1 VQRRSKPLVTQ
12 PSPIELPAAG
22 ALRERSAGL
31 KVVPLHAPATGS
43 NSRPQL
49 DLAFA
54 AGPDGCTVLR
64 RQHVTYPF
72 HVGRSWTVAGDPD
85 GMLTLYVQ
93 SCSGGVFQHDDLAL
107 RIAAGPGAQVHV
119 TTAAATIVHRMDSAQ
134 ARQAVTLEAQPGSLL
149 EYLPDSLIL
158 FRGARLRNELTLRAH
173 PQAVVMAWDAI
184 VPHDPDGN
192 GGAFDWIASDLC
204 VQDPAGRVLARDR
217 YLLDGTLLAR
227 GIPGVTGPFRCQGA
241 FMVVQRQ
248 VPQAALVATLRA
260 ALPAARGLYAG
271 ASSLPS
277 DCGAWVRVLAA
288 DALLLRD
295 ALQRAWYSARRL
307 ITGTQPRPR
316 RK

>member
-1 VQRRSKPLVTQ
+1 MD
-12 PSPIELPAAG
+12 
-22 ALRERSAGL
+22 ALREHRTGAEPAPPPEAPPSRRAGG
-31 KVVPLHAPATGS
+31 T
-43 NSRPQL
+43 QL
-49 DLAFA
+49 DLVFA
-54 AGPDGCTVLR
+54 TSAEGRTVLR

-93 SCSGGVFQHDDLAL
+93 SCSGGVFQHDDLGL
-107 RIAAGPGAQVHV
+107 RIAVGPGAQAHV
-119 TTAAATIVHRMDSAQ
+119 TTAAATIVHRMDSGH
-134 ARQAVTLEAQPGSLL
+134 ARQSVALEAQAGSLL

-173 PQAVVMAWDAI
+173 PQAVVMAWDAF
-184 VPHDPDGN
+184 VPHDPAGT
-192 GGAFDWIASDLC
+192 GGAFDWIASDMC
-204 VQDPAGRVLARDR
+204 VQDAAGRVLARDR
-217 YLLDGTLLAR
+217 YRLDGMLLAR
-227 GIPGVTGPFRCQGA
+227 RSPGVTGPFQCQGA

-248 VPQAALVATLRA
+248 VPQATLVETLRA
-260 ALPAARGLYAG
+260 ALPATPGLYAG
-271 ASSLPS
+271 ASGLPA

-307 ITGTQPRPR
+307 ITGAQPQPR